1 MQHLA
6 LTYDTA
12 SSTAAF
18 TTASVNPS
26 LAPLGGRL
34 DCVSHI
40 GERVIGE
47 QANLGESDR
56 GEIVKTTLVM
66 PGVYIPGV
74 NIDHEL
80 LISKSS

>member
-1 MQHLA
+1 MQHLD
-6 LTYDTA
+6 LTFDTA

-18 TTASVNPS
+18 TTALVNPS

-47 QANLGESDR
+47 RANLGESDQ
-56 GEIVKTTLVM
+56 GEIVKKTSVM
-66 PGVYIPGV
+66 FGVYIPGIK
-74 NIDHEL
+74 IDYEL
-80 LISKSS
+80 LVLK